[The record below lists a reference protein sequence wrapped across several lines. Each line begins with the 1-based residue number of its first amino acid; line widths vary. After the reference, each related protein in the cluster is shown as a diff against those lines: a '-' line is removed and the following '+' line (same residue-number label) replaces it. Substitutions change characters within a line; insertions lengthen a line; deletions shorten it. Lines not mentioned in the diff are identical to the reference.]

1 MKFFRTKPI
10 SLAVQLLHLQ
20 RRFVG
25 SGEIRR
31 SRLMWTQTIQP
42 HPLAHVY
49 RCRLEHTLGEY
60 PQMYCLDP
68 LLSVLAAG
76 RKLPHVRTRTEP
88 IEMCLFMRRVECWT
102 DDMFLANVTV
112 PLASYWLAHF
122 EEWLFSGHWRGGGT
136 HEIDFVA
143 PASLP
148 VFPSDAVGTV
158 PGNRSSDPAVAA

>member
-1 MKFFRTKPI
+1 MNFIQPKPL

-25 SGEIRR
+25 AGEIRR
-31 SRLMWTQTIQP
+31 SRLIWTQTIQP
-42 HPLAHVY
+42 HSLAHAY
-49 RCRLEHTLGEY
+49 RCRLEHTLEEF
-60 PQMYCLDP
+60 PQMFCLDP
-68 LLSVLAAG
+68 QLTVLAVG
-76 RKLPHVRTRTEP
+76 RELPHVRTRVEP
-88 IEMCLFMRRVECWT
+88 IEMCLFMRRIECWT
-102 DDMFLANVTV
+102 DDMILANVAV

-148 VFPSDAVGTV
+148 VFPSDAVGIV
-158 PGNRSSDPAVAA
+158 PDNLSSAPAVAA